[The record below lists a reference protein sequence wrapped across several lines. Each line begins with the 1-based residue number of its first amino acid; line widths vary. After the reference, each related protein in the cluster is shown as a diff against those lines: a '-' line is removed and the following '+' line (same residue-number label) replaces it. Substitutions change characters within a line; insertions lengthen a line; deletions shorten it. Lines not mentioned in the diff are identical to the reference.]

1 MSLSAEQIEKNWN
14 EYRKRVNELFPER
27 ANALN
32 KMYDYFEE
40 RMALMPASSTDHFH
54 NAFEGGYVDHVLR
67 VMDCAESLY
76 NTWEASGA
84 SVDGFSKEELL
95 FAAMHHDLGKAGFP
109 QENGEVYI
117 PNDSEWH
124 RKNQGKMYKHNPNIP
139 FTMVPDLS
147 LWTLQHFAINVSWNE
162 YQAIRIHDGLYDDA
176 NKPYYIS
183 RSPEAK
189 LRNNMALILH
199 HADHMAA
206 RIEYEMWRDKKP
218 TVTATP
224 VTKTVTKKTT
234 STELNAQDLFKD
246 LFGDN

>member
-14 EYRKRVNELFPER
+14 EYRKRVNDLFPNR
-27 ANALN
+27 SASLN

-40 RMALMPASSTDHFH
+40 RMAMMPASSVDHFH

-147 LWTLQHFAINVSWNE
+147 LWTLQHFGVLVSWNE
-162 YQAIRIHDGLYDDA
+162 YQAIRIHDGLYDDS

-189 LRNNMALILH
+189 LRTNMALILH

-218 TVTATP
+218 THVASAPT
-224 VTKTVTKKTT
+224 TKTPTVKPKAD
-234 STELNAQDLFKD
+234 LNAQDLFKD

>member
-1 MSLSAEQIEKNWN
+1 MSLSAEQIEKNWK
-14 EYRKRVNELFPER
+14 EYRKRVNELFPNRSES
-27 ANALN
+27 LN

-40 RMALMPASSTDHFH
+40 RMVMMPASSTDHFH

-84 SVDGFSKEELL
+84 SVDGFSREELL

-109 QENGEVYI
+109 QDNGEVYI

-147 LWTLQHFAINVSWNE
+147 LWTLQHFAVQVSWNE
-162 YQAIRIHDGLYDDA
+162 YQAIRIHDGLYDEA
-176 NKPYYIS
+176 NRPYYIS
-183 RSPEAK
+183 RSPDAK

-206 RIEYEMWRDKKP
+206 RIEYEMWRDNKPSAQPTITAKKNNKLSS
-218 TVTATP
+218 TDGLNTA
-224 VTKTVTKKTT
+224 K
-234 STELNAQDLFKD
+234 LFTD